1 MSDSVKRRSLIGG
14 AALGI
19 AGTLSLVLA
28 LGLLAGS
35 GVAASQATPPSNTSP
50 PTISGAAQKGQRL
63 HASPGDW
70 SGSNP
75 IHFAYRWQ
83 RCNASGASCNN
94 INGATDNDYT
104 LVQADVGRTVRV
116 VVTATN
122 PAGTS
127 SAASSP
133 TAVVVAPQL
142 PAVSVPPSI
151 SGTAQL
157 GSTLTASP
165 GTWKGSQPITFTYQ
179 WLRCDANGGACGN
192 IGGAATSTY
201 LLASADVG
209 HAIRLRV
216 TAHNAFGATSATTV
230 PTAAVSGTANGCP
243 LGIKVAPV
251 TAVVPPAR
259 LVVETIHFTPFVLRR
274 TSHGLVASFLIRN
287 TCNQPV
293 QGALVYATA
302 VPYNQ
307 LSATAEAVSGP
318 DGWATL
324 TFRTMGGFPVSKA
337 QQLMTLFVRARKPG
351 ESPLSGIST
360 RRLVS
365 LHVVG

>member
-70 SGSNP
+70 SGTRP
-75 IHFAYRWQ
+75 IHFAYQWQ

-94 INGATDNDYT
+94 INGATGSDYT
-104 LVQADVGRTVRV
+104 LVQ
-116 VVTATN
+116 
-122 PAGTS
+122 
-127 SAASSP
+127 
-133 TAVVVAPQL
+133 
-142 PAVSVPPSI
+142 
-151 SGTAQL
+151 
-157 GSTLTASP
+157 
-165 GTWKGSQPITFTYQ
+165 
-179 WLRCDANGGACGN
+179 
-192 IGGAATSTY
+192 
-201 LLASADVG
+201 ADVG

-243 LGIKVAPV
+243 LGVKVAPV

-259 LVVETIHFTPFVLRR
+259 LVIDTIHFTPFVLRR
-274 TSHGLVASFLIRN
+274 TSHGLVASFLIHN

-307 LSATAEAVSGP
+307 LSAAAEATSGP

-351 ESPLSGIST
+351 ESPLAGIST

>member
-14 AALGI
+14 AALGV

-50 PTISGAAQKGQRL
+50 PTITGAAQKGQRL
-63 HASPGDW
+63 HAS
-70 SGSNP
+70 SGSWDGTKP
-75 IHFAYRWQ
+75 LHFAYQWQ
-83 RCNASGASCNN
+83 RCNANGGSCNN
-94 INGATDNDYT
+94 ISGATNNDYT
-104 LVQADVGRTVRV
+104 LVQADVGKTVRV
-116 VVTATN
+116 VVTASN
-122 PAGTS
+122 SAGSS

-133 TAVVVAPQL
+133 TAVVVSPQV

-151 SGTAQL
+151 AGTAQL
-157 GSTLTASP
+157 GQTLIASP
-165 GTWKGSQPITFTYQ
+165 GTWTGTQPITFAYQ
-179 WLRCDANGGACGN
+179 WLRCDANGGGCGN
-192 IGGAATSTY
+192 IGGANASSY

-209 HAIRLRV
+209 HAIRVRV
-216 TAHNAFGATSATTV
+216 TAKNAFGATSAVSV

-243 LGIKVAPV
+243 IGVKVAPV

-259 LVVETIHFTPFVLRR
+259 LVIDTMQFTPVVLRR
-274 TSHGLVASFLIRN
+274 SSNALVAKFLIHN

-307 LSATAEAVSGP
+307 LDQPPEATSGA

-324 TFRTMGGFPVSKA
+324 TFRTTGGFPVSKV

-351 ESPLSGIST
+351 ESVLAGIST